1 MKTKTK
7 IIMLSITTVIIL
19 MGILY
24 YCYFYTMLLLP
35 KGELFYSSASPNGTY
50 VFNAYIGGG
59 GATAGNTVRGEI
71 VNNKTKEKRNIYWDY
86 YLNTV
91 KVKWINDECIIIN
104 NKEIK
109 NIHTDYYDFREDENY
124 SQEYNY
130 YHYFNVE

>member
-1 MKTKTK
+1 MGMIYKYT
-7 IIMLSITTVIIL
+7 ISMSNLSE
-19 MGILY
+19 
-24 YCYFYTMLLLP
+24 
-35 KGELFYSSASPNGTY
+35 GELIYTSTSNSKEYTFNGY
-50 VFNAYIGGG
+50 LVNS
-59 GATAGNTVRGEI
+59 GATVAYAVRGEI

-91 KVKWINDECIIIN
+91 KVKWINDESIIIN